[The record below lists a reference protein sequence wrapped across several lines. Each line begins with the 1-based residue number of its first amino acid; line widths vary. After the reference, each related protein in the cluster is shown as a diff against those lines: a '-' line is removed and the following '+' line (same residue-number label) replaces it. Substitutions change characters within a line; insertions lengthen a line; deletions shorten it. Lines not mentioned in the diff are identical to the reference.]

1 MKTPVTSRSLKEHI
15 TYNWWKYL
23 LIIAFSIGLVD
34 ILYTATAY
42 KPPREK
48 TVSFYVVGYV
58 NEDSLN
64 AYMENVRETEMPDM
78 ESVSAT
84 VLLQDDTYTA
94 MQVLTYMAAGEGD
107 LYMLPREEFLSYAE
121 NGALVPL
128 EDDAELISIFD
139 KAGVSLQ
146 SGWRRNAETGET
158 HLYGIP
164 QDKLPGLMK
173 YAYAQDGYLCLVATG
188 RNQENAAKFMRI
200 LCRDMITAP
209 VDEEPSPAAEE

>member
-23 LIIAFSIGLVD
+23 LILAFSIGLVD

-107 LYMLPREEFLSYAE
+107 LYMLRRDDFLSYAE
-121 NGALVPL
+121 NGYLIPL
-128 EDDAELISIFD
+128 EEDAELISIFD
-139 KAGVSLQ
+139 QAGVSLQ

-164 QDKLPGLMK
+164 QDKLPGLSR
-173 YAYAQDGYLCLVATG
+173 YILSQNGYIGVVITG
-188 RNQENAAKFMRI
+188 ANTENAMKFLRI
-200 LCRDMITAP
+200 LCRDMVT
-209 VDEEPSPAAEE
+209 EPAQE

>member
-107 LYMLPREEFLSYAE
+107 LYMLRRDDFLSYAE
-121 NGALVPL
+121 NGSLIPL
-128 EDDAELISIFD
+128 EEDAELISIFD
-139 KAGVSLQ
+139 QAGVSLQ

-164 QDKLPGLMK
+164 QDKLPGLSQ
-173 YAYAQDGYLCLVATG
+173 YIYPQNGYISVVITG
-188 RNQENAAKFMRI
+188 ANTENAMKFLRI
-200 LCRDMITAP
+200 LCRDMVT
-209 VDEEPSPAAEE
+209 EPAQE

>member
-94 MQVLTYMAAGEGD
+94 MQVLTYMSAGEGD
-107 LYMLPREEFLSYAE
+107 LYMLRRDDFLSYAE
-121 NGALVPL
+121 NGYLIPL
-128 EDDAELISIFD
+128 EEDAELISIFD
-139 KAGVSLQ
+139 QAGVSLQ

-164 QDKLPGLMK
+164 QDKLPGLSR
-173 YAYAQDGYLCLVATG
+173 YILSQNGYIGVVITG
-188 RNQENAAKFMRI
+188 ANTENAMKFLRI
-200 LCRDMITAP
+200 LCRDMVT
-209 VDEEPSPAAEE
+209 EPALE